1 MIAPRLL
8 FAAVLAA
15 LVLFEIQGCRRSAKV
30 EMPADSAA
38 AEFLEAYL
46 DAHNKKDLEAEKAL
60 VDWDDI
66 TERSREHCLREM
78 VGYDVQTNVASAKIQ
93 DIPGLNP
100 RFAATY
106 NIPPE
111 KFLVVVYADSR
122 GDITVKYP
130 IGRKDGRYYFALF
143 GLTSEAMQR
152 NSKRLPV
159 SDRK

>member
-1 MIAPRLL
+1 MIAPRIL
-8 FAAVLAA
+8 FATVFAA
-15 LVLFEIQGCRRSAKV
+15 LVVFEIQGCRRSANV

-38 AEFLEAYL
+38 AQFLQTYL
-46 DAHNKKDLEAEKAL
+46 DAHHKKDTEAEKAL

-66 TERSREHCLREM
+66 TEKSREHCLREM
-78 VGYDVQTNVASAKIQ
+78 IEYDIQTNIASAKIEE
-93 DIPGLNP
+93 IPGLNP

-122 GDITVKYP
+122 GDIRIKYP
-130 IGRKDGRYYFALF
+130 IGRKDGHYYFASF

-152 NSKRLPV
+152 NNKQSQTNSR
-159 SDRK
+159 

>member
-1 MIAPRLL
+1 MIRPRLSL
-8 FAAVLAA
+8 AVL
-15 LVLFEIQGCRRSAKV
+15 LVTCAVFEIQGCRRSANV

-38 AEFLEAYL
+38 AQFLQAYL

-66 TERSREHCLREM
+66 TEKSREHCLRET
-78 VGYDVQTNVASAKIQ
+78 VGYDVKTKIASAKIEE
-93 DIPGLNP
+93 IPGLNP

-106 NIPPE
+106 NIPPD

-122 GDITVKYP
+122 GDITMKYP

-143 GLTSEAMQR
+143 GLTAEAMRR
-152 NSKRLPV
+152 NNKQLQTNNR
-159 SDRK
+159 